1 MATAVEISRAVK
13 ATRTGI
19 EVTRVIDVEPYSAW
33 FSVCSTILGGVR
45 LVGGVLYRTPPW
57 SDPTV
62 PWAFADSVDVEG
74 LGAFTGLP
82 PSDLASTLA
91 ASNYYRRARLTIVY
105 KSLEV
110 PDQDNPD
117 QSEQKEMDLSSE
129 TMDFGVQNV
138 TIPGSTFYWRYAPSA
153 PMPTIIPY
161 VKRIPNLKLT
171 YARHFVL
178 KKPVNA
184 ITQLV
189 GRINYYSFRIGG
201 STWPAE
207 TVRFEGANVTQKVT
221 NLGVQYHDIT
231 YTFAVMPVFDWIA
244 LSEEKYNLG
253 PDPAGGSTERITAG
267 VKTPSK
273 VKRAYVGWNR
283 TPRLDRTFWDRPV
296 SFSEDPAYNY
306 RGIHEYDKD
315 VKQTLR
321 GGEVAGFR
329 LLFHPAA
336 L

>member
-1 MATAVEISRAVK
+1 MATAVEIERKVK

-33 FSVCSTILGGVR
+33 YSVCSTILGGVR

-74 LGAFTGLP
+74 VGVFTGLP
-82 PSDLASTLA
+82 PSTLA
-91 ASNYYRRARLTIVY
+91 ATLSASNYYRRARMTITY

-117 QSEQKEMDLSSE
+117 QSDQKEMDLASE
-129 TMDFGVQNV
+129 TMDFGVQNI
-138 TIPGSTFYWRYAPSA
+138 TIPASTFYWRYAPKA
-153 PMPTIIPY
+153 PLPTVIPY
-161 VKRIPNLKLT
+161 VKRIPNLKLV

-178 KKPVNA
+178 RKPVNA

-189 GRINYYSFRIGG
+189 GRINYSSFAIGG
-201 STWPAE
+201 SVWPAE
-207 TVRFEGANVTQKVT
+207 TLRFDGANVSQKVT
-221 NLGVQYHDIT
+221 NLGVKYHDIQ

-244 LSEEKYNLG
+244 LSEEVYN
-253 PDPAGGSTERITAG
+253 GSSPTTG

-283 TPRLDRTFWDRPV
+283 TPRLDRPYWDRPV
-296 SFSEDPAYNY
+296 SYSPDPTYNY
-306 RGIHEYDKD
+306 KGIHEYDKD
-315 VKQTLR
+315 VKQSLR
-321 GGEVAGFR
+321 GGEVRGFR